1 MRDEPDHWDAVQQR
15 LLGESRT
22 VNRLALRAGGRV
34 GSVGDTSF
42 AGRIAHIR
50 ASVAAMGENA
60 TPAAA
65 RSATAR
71 LRLLVALSTL
81 PGGERRL
88 SPRWPLA
95 KAGVLRLAARDAA
108 VTLLDLGQG
117 GALLAPVE
125 GLAAHQSL
133 DAELVL
139 GDDPALATTVVTDA
153 DRLVHLAFAPGAM
166 ACATRLADEM
176 LDWAA
181 HYEARLWQA
190 TALANETESL
200 FEIAISD
207 SIVAPDDL
215 FVARTWRTGDGS
227 GTLASRLR
235 ALMTR
240 ALPSTDDM
248 VYVAATDRNGFT
260 TSVTGVTSSGGQ
272 GRDEQDPGDHE
283 RSENAVIDAVI
294 LRAARF
300 SQKALVQTYRRRP
313 GHEPLGVVA
322 DLSAPVF
329 VRGRHWGCVRIGHAL
344 PKAARA

>member
-1 MRDEPDHWDAVQQR
+1 MRDELEHWEAVHQR
-15 LLGESRT
+15 LLGESRA
-22 VNRLALRAGGRV
+22 VNRLALRAGRQV
-34 GSVGDTSF
+34 GFVDDASF
-42 AGRIAHIR
+42 AGRIANIR
-50 ASVAAMGENA
+50 ASLAAVGENA
-60 TPAAA
+60 TPATAG
-65 RSATAR
+65 SAMAR
-71 LRLLVALSTL
+71 LRLLVALSAL

-95 KAGVLRLAARDAA
+95 KAGVLRLASRDVA
-108 VTLLDLGQG
+108 VTLLDLGRG

-125 GLAAHQSL
+125 GLAARQPL

-139 GDDPALATTVVTDA
+139 DNDAVLATTLVTDA
-153 DRLVHLAFAPGAM
+153 ECLVHLTFAPGA
-166 ACATRLADEM
+166 TTHTTTLADEM

-181 HYEARLWQA
+181 HYEAGLWQA

-227 GTLASRLR
+227 GTLSSRLR

-240 ALPSTDDM
+240 ALLSADEM
-248 VYVAATDRNGFT
+248 AYVAATGRNGFT
-260 TSVTGVTSSGGQ
+260 TSVTGGSSSGGQ

-283 RSENAVIDAVI
+283 RSENAAMDAVT

-300 SQKALVQTYRRRP
+300 SRKALVQTYRRRP

-329 VRGRHWGCVRIGHAL
+329 VRGRHWGCVRIGHVL
-344 PKAARA
+344 PRAARA

>member
-1 MRDEPDHWDAVQQR
+1 MRDEPEHWEAVHQR
-15 LLGESRT
+15 LLGESRG
-22 VNRLALRAGGRV
+22 VNRIALRADRQV
-34 GSVGDTSF
+34 GFVDDASF
-42 AGRIAHIR
+42 AGRIANIR
-50 ASVAAMGENA
+50 ASLAAVGENA

-95 KAGVLRLAARDAA
+95 KPGVLRLASRDVA
-108 VTLLDLGQG
+108 VMLLDLGRG

-125 GLAAHQSL
+125 GLAARQSL

-139 GDDPALATTVVTDA
+139 DDDPAVATTVVTDA

-166 ACATRLADEM
+166 ARATRLADEM

-181 HYEARLWQA
+181 HYEAGLWRA
-190 TALANETESL
+190 TALANEAESL
-200 FEIAISD
+200 FEIAISEN
-207 SIVAPDDL
+207 IIAPDDL
-215 FVARTWRTGDGS
+215 FAARPWRTGDGS

-260 TSVTGVTSSGGQ
+260 TSVTGGPSSSGQ

-283 RSENAVIDAVI
+283 RSETAVLDAVT

-300 SQKALVQTYRRRP
+300 SRKALVQTYRRRP

-344 PKAARA
+344 PKAAQA